1 MDSQDA
7 HTAETCRGHILI
19 VDDDA
24 DIREA
29 LCELLRDEGYE
40 VVEAADGVAAMNV
53 MLSSPERL
61 VVLLDLLMP
70 HLSGFDVLS
79 LVTENDDL
87 VARHSFIVV
96 TANKAAADSPV
107 AVDPYFA
114 SLLDRYQIPIVSK
127 PFNIDVLLQEVAQ
140 AANGET
146 HRRETHKRAFD

>member
-29 LCELLRDEGYE
+29 LCELLRDEGYD
-40 VVEAADGVAAMNV
+40 VLEAGDGVTAMNV
-53 MLSSPERL
+53 MLSSPQRL

-70 HLSGFDVLS
+70 HLNGFDVLS
-79 LVTENDDL
+79 LVTEQADL
-87 VARHSFIVV
+87 VARHTFIVV
-96 TANKAAADSPV
+96 TANKATADAPA

-114 SLLDRYQIPIVSK
+114 ALLQRHHIPIVSK
-127 PFNIDVLLQEVAQ
+127 PFNIDVLLNQVA
-140 AANGET
+140 
-146 HRRETHKRAFD
+146 RV